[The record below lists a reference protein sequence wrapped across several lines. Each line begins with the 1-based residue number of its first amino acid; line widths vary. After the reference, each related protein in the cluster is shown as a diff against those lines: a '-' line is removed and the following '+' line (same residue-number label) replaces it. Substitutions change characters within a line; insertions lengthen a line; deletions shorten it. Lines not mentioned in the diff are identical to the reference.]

1 LSFWVGDNR
10 RMNPAALFAVCVL
23 IWGTT
28 WYAITLQLAA
38 TSPAVGV
45 ALRFSLAAALIVG
58 WCVAR
63 GRSLRLPRSAHAWL
77 ALMGSLNFFVSY
89 LFVYCA
95 EQRIVSGL
103 VAVGYSAMPLVN
115 MAMMRMFFGTPMSR
129 RVGLGGLLGIG
140 GITLIFWPEFTRLAA
155 DTPLMAGALLTA
167 CAVLTSS
174 LANMVVARNQAAGLD
189 GWPALACAM
198 AYGAVGTW
206 LFVAISGQ
214 AVRVD
219 WSWSFVGSALYLA
232 VFGSALAF
240 GAYFAL
246 LRQVGPA
253 RSAYVG
259 VMSTIVALLVSA
271 ALEGYDW
278 KTATVIGIAL
288 AVAGNLVALQGSV
301 NSRA

>member
-1 LSFWVGDNR
+1 
-10 RMNPAALFAVCVL
+10 MNPALLFTACVL

-45 ALRFSLAAALIVG
+45 ALRFSLASALVMA

-63 GRSLRLPRSAHAWL
+63 GHSLRVSRSGHLWL
-77 ALMGSLNFFVSY
+77 ALMGSLNFCVSY
-89 LFVYCA
+89 LFVYYA
-95 EQRIVSGL
+95 EQRLVSGL

-115 MAMMRMFFGTPMSR
+115 MAMMRALFGTPMSR
-129 RVGLGGLLGIG
+129 RVGIGSVLGMAGIA
-140 GITLIFWPEFTRLAA
+140 LVFWPEFARLAA
-155 DTPLMAGALLTA
+155 DTPLVVGALLTA
-167 CAVLTSS
+167 CAVLASGLGS
-174 LANMVVARNQAAGLD
+174 MVVARNQAAGLD

-198 AYGAVGTW
+198 AYGALGTW
-206 LFVAISGQ
+206 LFVAASGQ

-219 WSWSFVGSALYLA
+219 WSWPFVASIVYLA
-232 VFGSALAF
+232 AFGSALAF
-240 GAYFAL
+240 AAYFAL

-259 VMSTIVALLVSA
+259 VMSTILALLVSA
-271 ALEGYDW
+271 VLEGYDW
-278 KTATVIGIAL
+278 TAATFAGIAL
-288 AVAGNLVALQGSV
+288 AVAGNVVALQRSV

>member
-1 LSFWVGDNR
+1 
-10 RMNPAALFAVCVL
+10 MNPAFLFAVCVL

-45 ALRFSLAAALIVG
+45 ALRFSLAATLIMA
-58 WCVAR
+58 WCITR
-63 GRSLRLPRSAHAWL
+63 GHTLRLPRSAHAWL
-77 ALMGSLNFFVSY
+77 ALMGTLNFFVSY
-89 LFVYCA
+89 LFVYYA

-115 MAMMRMFFGTPMSR
+115 MAMMRMYFGTPMSR

-140 GITLIFWPEFTRLAA
+140 GIALIFWPEFTRLAA
-155 DTPLMAGALLTA
+155 GTPLMVGALLTA
-167 CAVLTSS
+167 GAVLTSG
-174 LANMVVARNQAAGLD
+174 LGNMVVARNQSAGLD
-189 GWPALACAM
+189 GWPALAWAM
-198 AYGAVGTW
+198 AYGALGTW
-206 LFVAISGQ
+206 LFVALGGE
-214 AVRVD
+214 AVRVA
-219 WSWSFVGSALYLA
+219 WSWPFVVSIFYLA
-232 VFGSALAF
+232 ALGSALAF

-253 RSAYVG
+253 RAAYVG

-278 KTATVIGIAL
+278 KAATFAGIVL
-288 AVAGNLVALQGSV
+288 AVAGNIVALQRSV

>member
-1 LSFWVGDNR
+1 MSPVS
-10 RMNPAALFAVCVL
+10 LFTICVL

-45 ALRFSLAAALIVG
+45 ALRFSLAAALIMA
-58 WCVAR
+58 WCIAR
-63 GRSLRLPRSAHAWL
+63 GHSLRLSRSAHAWL
-77 ALMGSLNFFVSY
+77 ALMGGLNFFISY
-89 LFVYCA
+89 LFVYYA

-115 MAMMRMFFGTPMSR
+115 MAMMRGFFGAPMSR
-129 RVGLGGLLGIG
+129 RVGLGGLLGLA
-140 GITLIFWPEFTRLAA
+140 GIALVFWPEFSRLTAG
-155 DTPLMAGALLTA
+155 TPLMAGALLTA
-167 CAVLTSS
+167 CAVLTSG

-198 AYGAVGTW
+198 AYGALGTG
-206 LFVAISGQ
+206 LFVAISGEP
-214 AVRVD
+214 VRVG
-219 WSWSFVGSALYLA
+219 WSWPFVASLFYLA

-246 LRQVGPA
+246 LRQIGPA

-278 KTATVIGIAL
+278 KAATVVGIAL
-288 AVAGNLVALQGSV
+288 AVAGNVVALQRSV